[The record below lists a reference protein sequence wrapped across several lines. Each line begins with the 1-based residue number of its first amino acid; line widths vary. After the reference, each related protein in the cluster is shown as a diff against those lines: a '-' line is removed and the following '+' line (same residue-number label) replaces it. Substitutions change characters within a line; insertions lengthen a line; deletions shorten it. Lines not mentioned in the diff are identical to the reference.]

1 MSILGALKVQKA
13 NQQSIADLAAL
24 PQNQIIRLA
33 QMGQIPADVVPV
45 VISEKARMAQEAA
58 NLRAAQQ
65 VGGGEMPTVIE
76 QAMRAN
82 AQQEMPRAA
91 ETGVAGI
98 PLGPMFQEKN
108 FKSGGIVAFQSGGVP
123 SADPFESQDEL
134 LKEYRYY
141 NNLLDSPADFK
152 KFANF
157 ARKDRGRTE
166 KDEGYSDS
174 DIRNRVLQARDQAG
188 ALINTAGP
196 SDEMSAGEAE
206 ARLTPPT
213 VPLEPA
219 NLGLAAAAESQAAA
233 PASVT
238 AAAEPQAAEP
248 ADTNPYI
255 QDPNDPSAGYKPGPG
270 SVDMDSDIYKMGMA
284 EIEAIHAPGREAR
297 QAERQ
302 ALERRVQ
309 EQRAAEEQGRSSPEA
324 RAADQAKI
332 AEIAREFGPNAVPIY
347 IQTGA
352 IVNTRGMGG
361 GRVPEEIQPPA
372 ATRSLAPAGIASV
385 PDAAASRQLA
395 ESFANELSNLNPSR
409 APATAAAAAAPPT
422 APAAPAAPVAPVA
435 QPAAQPPAGL
445 AAALTGRTSTAEGDE
460 GVAVAQE
467 AARRAADAG
476 QTPTAAAAPKGF
488 EEVLA
493 NIRRAYGGPETAG
506 ITPERKAYLDML
518 KAGSMSQRDMEKQ
531 RGMRFLQAG
540 LGILGGQSPYALK
553 NIAEGSKEAL
563 QGYAE
568 DLKAQRTQKLAE
580 AKSAAEI
587 ADLRRAEQRQ
597 EVNTALDVYGK
608 QLEREQR
615 AKLAA
620 ERTSVADRFAR
631 NYAAKMQKA
640 GDKRSMEELL
650 DEGYIRYLEEAGQ
663 AQERIRQTAQTAA
676 AGQNIQLSAQ
686 DLTRQAQLQSA
697 RATAVR
703 EWGDLKMSDPDKR
716 EHYRLSQQDKD
727 NAAKGNPTNLADAF
741 KNRKINQMAQ
751 GIVDGLAAAQTR
763 PGAGAGTA
771 GPAKPNISS
780 IPDAP
785 SGSSVGNFIQGKGWE
800 IKGKDGKLLGYAK

>member
-134 LKEYRYY
+134 LKDYRAF
-141 NNLLDSPADFK
+141 NILLNSPADFK
-152 KFANF
+152 KFADAF
-157 ARKDRGRTE
+157 RKESGRTD
-166 KDEGYSDS
+166 KDEGYRDS
-174 DIRNRVLQARDQAG
+174 DIRRMVSYSRDRRA
-188 ALINTAGP
+188 ALINTSGP
-196 SDEMSAGEAE
+196 SDEMRAGEAE

-213 VPLEPA
+213 VPLEPV
-219 NLGLAAAAESQAAA
+219 NLGLAAAAESQAAPPAESRSLA
-233 PASVT
+233 PAQVAAEPAAPAAVT

-255 QDPNDPSAGYKPGPG
+255 QDPNDPSASYRPEPG
-270 SVDMDSDIYKMGMA
+270 SLDPESDVYKMGMA
-284 EIEAIHAPGREAR
+284 ELEEIHRGTQSARDAEQAAYRERAAREASR
-297 QAERQ
+297 LAERQ
-302 ALERRVQ
+302 M
-309 EQRAAEEQGRSSPEA
+309 AEDFAGETSNLNLS
-324 RAADQAKI
+324 
-332 AEIAREFGPNAVPIY
+332 
-347 IQTGA
+347 GA
-352 IVNTRGMGG
+352 
-361 GRVPEEIQPPA
+361 PA
-372 ATRSLAPAGIASV
+372 AARSLAPAAGIASV

-395 ESFANELSNLNPSR
+395 ENFANELSNLNLSR
-409 APATAAAAAAPPT
+409 APATAAAPAAAQ
-422 APAAPAAPVAPVA
+422 PAAPVAPVA

-460 GVAVAQE
+460 GVAEAQA

-531 RGMRFLQAG
+531 QGMRFLQAG

-663 AQERIRQTAQTAA
+663 AQERISQGAATAA
-676 AGQNIQLSAQ
+676 AGQGVQLAGQQVTAQ
-686 DLTRQAQLQSA
+686 GQAIDA
-697 RATAVR
+697 RATALNAFLR
-703 EWGDLKMSDPDKR
+703 LPRDNPMAKE
-716 EHYRLSQQDKD
+716 YRRLARIDKD
-727 NAAKGNPTNLADAF
+727 NAEKGNPTSLAEAY
-741 KNRKINQMAQ
+741 KNQKINEMAQ
-751 GIVDGLAAAQTR
+751 GIVDGRAAAPAQPR
-763 PGAGAGTA
+763 PGAGASAAQPAPLGTA
-771 GPAKPNISS
+771 ANPIR
-780 IPDAP
+780 
-785 SGSSVGNFIQGKGWE
+785 IQ
-800 IKGKDGKLLGYAK
+800 